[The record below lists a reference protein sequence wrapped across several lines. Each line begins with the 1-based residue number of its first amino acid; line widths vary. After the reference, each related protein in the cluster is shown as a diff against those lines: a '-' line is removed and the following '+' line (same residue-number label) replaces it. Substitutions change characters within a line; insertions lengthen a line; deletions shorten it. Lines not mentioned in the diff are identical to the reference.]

1 MPAGRFIVVEG
12 PDGAGK
18 TTLVDSLAEHFA
30 AASDV
35 AELVREPGGT
45 DVAELLRRELLNR
58 DREFEP
64 TTELLYL
71 ATARADLVAR
81 RIRPALAAGRI
92 VLSDRFTLSTL
103 AYQGAG
109 RGLPMEQ
116 LEWANMA
123 ATAGLIPD
131 LTLVL
136 DLDPEIGRSR
146 QESAGKAS
154 DRLDAAGAAFRA
166 RVAAYYHSSDGPGV
180 RHIDAT
186 APASVV
192 FEEAWQSLVASDP
205 ARFKAR
211 PEEQRA

>member
-1 MPAGRFIVVEG
+1 MPAGRFVVVEG

-18 TTLVDSLAEHFA
+18 TTLVNSLADRLA
-30 AASDV
+30 AV
-35 AELVREPGGT
+35 GEIAEVVREPGGT
-45 DVAELLRRELLNR
+45 DVAELLRRELL
-58 DREFEP
+58 DPEREFEP

-81 RIRPALAAGRI
+81 RIRPALAIGRI

-116 LEWANMA
+116 IEWANRA
-123 ATAGLIPD
+123 ATSGLVAD

-136 DLDPEIGRSR
+136 DLDPEAGRDR
-146 QESAGKAS
+146 QEAAGKAS

-166 RVAAYYHSSDGPGV
+166 RVAEYYRDAAGPGV
-180 RHIDAT
+180 RHLDAS
-186 APASVV
+186 AAAEAVLD
-192 FEEAWQSLVASDP
+192 EAWGSLVASDP

-211 PEEQRA
+211 SEEQRA